1 MPPSEMQAISEVPPA
16 DVDDHVA
23 FGRFDVE
30 PRAQRGGHRF
40 VDHVDLAPACVFG
53 RVAHGAD
60 LDVSRSRRDA
70 DHHFDR
76 GREEMPRTLDLLYH
90 AAQHQFG
97 GREIGDHAV
106 FQGADRFD
114 VGVGLLMHGARPFA
128 DGNQLAGV
136 GVDGDDRRL
145 VHHHA
150 AVVDDQ
156 GIGRTEVDG
165 QLLCQRKKSHMF
177 FLFIIS
183 ILSGFRAGTAGVW
196 GSHLQ
201 R

>member
-1 MPPSEMQAISEVPPA
+1 
-16 DVDDHVA
+16 
-23 FGRFDVE
+23 
-30 PRAQRGGHRF
+30 
-40 VDHVDLAPACVFG
+40 
-53 RVAHGAD
+53 
-60 LDVSRSRRDA
+60 
-70 DHHFDR
+70 
-76 GREEMPRTLDLLYH
+76 MPRSISSV
-90 AAQHQFG
+90 AV
-97 GREIGDHAV
+97 EIGDHAV

-128 DGNQLAGV
+128 DGDQLAGV

-177 FLFIIS
+177 FYL
-183 ILSGFRAGTAGVW
+183 LSVF
-196 GSHLQ
+196 
-201 R
+201 

>member
-1 MPPSEMQAISEVPPA
+1 MLGLVFSCMA
-16 DVDDHVA
+16 
-23 FGRFDVE
+23 
-30 PRAQRGGHRF
+30 RA
-40 VDHVDLAPACVFG
+40 
-53 RVAHGAD
+53 
-60 LDVSRSRRDA
+60 RSPMA
-70 DHHFDR
+70 TSLP
-76 GREEMPRTLDLLYH
+76 EL
-90 AAQHQFG
+90 
-97 GREIGDHAV
+97 
-106 FQGADRFD
+106 
-114 VGVGLLMHGARPFA
+114 
-128 DGNQLAGV
+128 